1 MPSGVTSKVR
11 GRDPSTSSVT
21 DPIDLSLVLPVF
33 DERDN
38 LEPLYGKL
46 TQSLQ
51 TLDLRYEILFVDD
64 GSRDGSTEIL
74 RRLTSRD
81 PQVRLLEFVRNFGQT
96 AALAAG
102 FDHAHGLMIIPLDAD
117 LQNDPRDIPRVVEK
131 LQEGFD
137 VVSCWR
143 KDRRDPWLTRVLPS
157 RLANR
162 LISWISGV
170 HLHDYGCTLKGYRQS
185 ALQHVRLYGEMHR
198 FIPIF
203 ASWAGARVAEI
214 PVRHHPRR
222 HGRSSYGIFRTIKV
236 LLDLITIKFLGTYS
250 TKPMYLFGGIGFLS
264 LVAGTVLSAAT
275 LYQRFFF
282 AVRAHRNP
290 LLLLSI
296 FFFLVGVLLILNG
309 LVAELIV
316 RSYHEATKKPT
327 YLLRENE
334 RWVEGKRRLDLS
346 AQRWG
351 E

>member
-1 MPSGVTSKVR
+1 MH

-33 DERDN
+33 DERNN
-38 LEPLYGKL
+38 LEPLYDKL
-46 TQSLQ
+46 IQSLQ

-64 GSRDGSTEIL
+64 GSGDGSTEIL
-74 RRLTSRD
+74 RRLASQDAR
-81 PQVRLLEFVRNFGQT
+81 VHLLEFVRNFGQT
-96 AALAAG
+96 AALTAG
-102 FDHAHGLMIIPLDAD
+102 FDHARGQMIIPLDAD
-117 LQNDPRDIPRVVEK
+117 LQNDPDDIPRVVEK

-137 VVSCWR
+137 VISCWR
-143 KDRRDPWLTRVLPS
+143 KDRRDPWLTRILPS

-170 HLHDYGCTLKGYRQS
+170 HLHDYGCTLKGYRRS
-185 ALQHVRLYGEMHR
+185 VLQHVHLYGEMHR

-264 LVAGTVLSAAT
+264 LLAGAILSTAT
-275 LYQRFFF
+275 LYQKFFF
-282 AVRAHRNP
+282 AIKAHRNP

-316 RSYHEATKKPT
+316 RFYHEAASKPT

-334 RWVEGKRRLDLS
+334 PWVAGKRPLDS
-346 AQRWG
+346 SSQRWG